1 MEEVTTSDWQW
12 LNQKLNKYTV
22 EGHEIIMDYNIKCS
36 VENPVNSGLF
46 ISSYF
51 IHARVSCSAASACFA
66 APSGWL
72 SNCFLTHHLSGRSTV
87 LWPGA
92 TSTCLTT
99 PTHWWQE
106 KWRSTYG
113 LFPTAWKTC
122 STPSASQAPTPTKWV
137 AKNYNNNLRSCVIF
151 IYGTK
156 TT

>member
-1 MEEVTTSDWQW
+1 
-12 LNQKLNKYTV
+12 
-22 EGHEIIMDYNIKCS
+22 MDYNFKCS
-36 VENPVNSGLF
+36 VENPENSGLF

-72 SNCFLTHHLSGRSTV
+72 SNCFLTHHLSCRSTV

-106 KWRSTYG
+106 RWHSTYG
-113 LFPTAWKTC
+113 LFPTAWKIC
-122 STPSASQAPTPTKWV
+122 STPLVSQAPTPTKWV
-137 AKNYNNNLRSCVIF
+137 AENYYNNARLYVIWLRHLKNSTQWTAF
-151 IYGTK
+151 WK
-156 TT
+156 SLFLFMA